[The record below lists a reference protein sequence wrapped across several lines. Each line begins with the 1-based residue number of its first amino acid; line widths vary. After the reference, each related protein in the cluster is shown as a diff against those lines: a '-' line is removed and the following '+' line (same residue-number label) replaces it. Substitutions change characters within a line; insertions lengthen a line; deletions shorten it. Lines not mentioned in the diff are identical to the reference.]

1 MKKCKLAVVGA
12 TGVVGQ
18 KMIAVLE
25 EKKLPIDEYVFFA
38 SARSAGKTIKFGN
51 NIFNLI
57 LIFFD

>member
-25 EKKLPIDEYVFFA
+25 EKKLPIDEYVFFV
-38 SARSAGKTIKFGN
+38 SIKS
-51 NIFNLI
+51 
-57 LIFFD
+57 